1 LLRSLCFSSRKT
13 WSINRNDPQP
23 ARQGEQSQHV
33 RAWKSALT
41 QDEIIKVGDLVH
53 VMADNCDLGLGLV
66 VMIETDLS
74 CAYRV
79 LTIDGRCLFY
89 HPFELSLITS

>member
-1 LLRSLCFSSRKT
+1 
-13 WSINRNDPQP
+13 
-23 ARQGEQSQHV
+23 
-33 RAWKSALT
+33 
-41 QDEIIKVGDLVH
+41 
-53 VMADNCDLGLGLV
+53 
-66 VMIETDLS
+66 MIETDLS